1 LATTKDSAPLLR
13 SIRERA
19 SIPILVAEMN
29 FSKER
34 LMSRIA
40 ERWVNLVLENLR
52 EVPLDCCSVIASQ
65 CLSLPIVEK
74 CLQP

>member
-1 LATTKDSAPLLR
+1 
-13 SIRERA
+13 
-19 SIPILVAEMN
+19 MN

-40 ERWVNLVLENLR
+40 EHWVNLVLENLR